1 MADAKES
8 INPDREKF
16 MTNGAMTA
24 QGCLLVPRPGWPPTY
39 IRVCAKTVGDLVAAI
54 QNKLKEKKFSLNP
67 ELDWNVDA
75 SAFWTDMLI
84 LRSDASGRAQFVND
98 NSSYVY
104 FDWINKDTKMKNGQ
118 GQEMSLLEAMRIAYG
133 DVAESEIISVD
144 TTRYL
149 THLGNELKAFVWKRK
164 LPLAAALIVL
174 MITSILLFSDD
185 PRSFLPQETY
195 KWFATNSTLKKVVDA
210 GQHWDKYYGTTWDR
224 SHGTNRPGLTQDLPP
239 QGMYQ
244 QQGDPMRP
252 FDSMRPLEPPR
263 FPPGIPAGVT
273 DRMKWFNSG
282 LPPVQDN
289 DSLLGK

>member
-1 MADAKES
+1 MADVKES
-8 INPDREKF
+8 INQDRVKF
-16 MTNGAMTA
+16 MTNENMTA
-24 QGCLLVPRPGWPPTY
+24 QGCVLVPKPGWPPTY
-39 IRVCAKTVGDLVAAI
+39 IRVCAKTVDGLVADI
-54 QNKLKEKKFSLNP
+54 VNKLTIEKKFTLNHKVDP
-67 ELDWNVDA
+67 AVWKNMLFQGADA
-75 SAFWTDMLI
+75 SA
-84 LRSDASGRAQFVND
+84 RAQFVND

-104 FDWINKDTKMKNGQ
+104 FDWINKDTKMKNVQ

-149 THLGNELKAFVWKRK
+149 THQGNELKAFVWKRK
-164 LPLAAALIVL
+164 LPLAVALIVL
-174 MITSILLFSDD
+174 MIMSILLLSDD

-244 QQGDPMRP
+244 QGDPMRP

-263 FPPGIPAGVT
+263 FPPSIPTGIPAGVT

-282 LPPVQDN
+282 LPPVRDN